1 MKGNLLNRRKYF
13 QIIYLANGYYQKIL
27 FKISLNSNKIIQQ
40 TDLKMGKRC
49 E

>member
-13 QIIYLANGYYQKIL
+13 QIIYLANGYYQKIH
-27 FKISLNSNKIIQQ
+27 FLNLIKLKIIQQ